1 MPPVPGSVEKKLKIK
16 NRLSFFSGQQ
26 SLIDLAFLYVSKSG
40 SVVVG
45 LFILP
50 LFNRQLGPDL
60 FGMVALVFTIQA
72 ISMVLDLGMSTVISR
87 DLSFADVKASERY
100 ATWRAAERLISLIY
114 LALLCPV
121 LIATWAWDGYVS
133 LLDVFGCLVLFW
145 ALTLQNISQN
155 ALLARQ
161 KYVQAALLQIT
172 GLLARHGI
180 TAIVLA
186 IATPTIFLFIAV
198 QATVSIVQMLTT
210 RWCCTLVLRENSGEL
225 IKGILRDRTYKLF
238 RASGSLM
245 LVGLSGTA
253 VMQLDKVIISGFL
266 SARELTPYFL
276 AFTLCMVPISVL
288 AAPVAQFFQP
298 RLVLAISSTE
308 KNKIE
313 NVLVQFNNCIAIF
326 VLLPASVIWQAREPL
341 ISIWLNQATT
351 LPEVVRYC
359 AFLLPGTALGGALGF
374 VPSIILIAYKDYQ
387 FMAKYSL
394 VMTIFTLGFVL
405 FAASQESIL
414 AVCAIYSIYHITSA
428 FGLWCRCI
436 WLDKGERS
444 FFIVGA
450 RHTMALTILVVLS
463 NFSVGYIFNFK
474 VI

>member
-1 MPPVPGSVEKKLKIK
+1 MFPVPDSVEKKSKRK
-16 NRLSFFSGQQ
+16 NKLSFFSGRQ
-26 SLIDLAFLYVSKSG
+26 SLIDLAFLYISKSG

-60 FGMVALVFTIQA
+60 FGIVALVFTIQA

-87 DLSFADVKASERY
+87 DLSVADTKASERY
-100 ATWRAAERLISLIY
+100 TTWRAAERLISLIY

-121 LIATWAWDGYVS
+121 LITTWAWDGYVS

-161 KYVQAALLQIT
+161 EYVQAALFQII

-186 IATPTIFLFIAV
+186 IITPTTLWFIAT
-198 QATVSIVQMLTT
+198 QATVSVVHMLIT
-210 RWCCTLVLRENSGEL
+210 RWRCTLVLRENSGRL
-225 IKGILRDRTYKLF
+225 IKSILRERTYMLF
-238 RASGSLM
+238 RASGPLM

-266 SARELTPYFL
+266 STRELAPYFL

-298 RLVLAISSTE
+298 RLLLAISSTE
-308 KNKIE
+308 KNKIK

-326 VLLPASVIWQAREPL
+326 VLLPASIIWQARESL

-387 FMAKYSL
+387 FMARYSL

-405 FAASQESIL
+405 LAASQENIL
-414 AVCAIYSIYHITSA
+414 AVCAIYSIYHITSV

-436 WLDKGERS
+436 WLDSGVQS
-444 FFIVGA
+444 LFIVGA
-450 RHTMALTILVVLS
+450 RHALALTILVILS
-463 NFSVGYIFNFK
+463 NFLLSYMFDFK
-474 VI
+474 FL